1 MACASAT
8 DNLFSVCSVMMY
20 PNLYA
25 KVTKILLRCFMIQVK
40 TNYFC
45 ELLWPRHV
53 ASYRLAGYKF
63 RVNERTCPGKRE
75 NMKKNSGRHKFLGGW
90 RGLRELL
97 PNNSGAFSQIF
108 ASLKNRN
115 FRLYFGGQCVSLVG
129 TWMQQIAMSWLVFRL
144 TGSVFLLA
152 TVTFMAQIP
161 VLVVTPYMSVFV
173 DRFNRRALLVVTQSL
188 SMVQA
193 LLMALLTL
201 TGWIEVWHIMVLSL
215 LIGLIN
221 ALDNP
226 TRQSFYPSLVPA
238 EKLGNAIALNSAVIN
253 GSRLIGPAVGGVLIG
268 LLGEG
273 ICFLLN
279 GVSYIAVIIALL
291 MMRIKPNRE
300 TVVKQRVWEDMRDG
314 FLYVAHDIPIRSLLL
329 LMSAISFFG
338 LPLMTFIPAYVKT
351 ILGGESEMLG
361 LLLSCV
367 GVGSFIAA
375 LYLAARKSVLG
386 LGKVVMLSG
395 ALLGIGLVVMSF
407 VTVPWVAAVLCVP
420 VGFTIIAAVASIN
433 TLLQT
438 LSREDKRGRVMGYM
452 AMAFTGMA
460 PVGSMVLGA
469 IEKFAGLQNII
480 LLSGACC
487 FIASLIFEHY
497 RPIVRK
503 YARPVY
509 VEKGIIKEIAEG
521 IGSVEEYKF

>member
-1 MACASAT
+1 MNKDGSG
-8 DNLFSVCSVMMY
+8 
-20 PNLYA
+20 
-25 KVTKILLRCFMIQVK
+25 
-40 TNYFC
+40 
-45 ELLWPRHV
+45 
-53 ASYRLAGYKF
+53 YR
-63 RVNERTCPGKRE
+63 
-75 NMKKNSGRHKFLGGW
+75 FLGGW

-97 PNNSGAFSQIF
+97 PNNSGAFIQVF
-108 ASLKNRN
+108 VSLKSYNC
-115 FRLYFGGQCVSLVG
+115 RLYFGGQCISLIG

-161 VLVVTPYMSVFV
+161 ILVATPYMSVFV
-173 DRFNRRALLVVTQSL
+173 DRFDRRKLLMLTQSL
-188 SMVQA
+188 SMLQA
-193 LLMALLTL
+193 LLMAVLTL
-201 TGWIEVWHIMVLSL
+201 TGLIQVWHIMILSL

-226 TRQSFYPSLVPA
+226 TRQSFYPSLVPRD
-238 EKLGNAIALNSAVIN
+238 KLSNAIALNSAVIN

-279 GVSYIAVIIALL
+279 GISYIAVIIALL
-291 MMRIKPNRE
+291 MMRVMPQRGKG
-300 TVVKQRVWEDMRDG
+300 VKQKVWEDMRDG
-314 FLYVAHDIPIRSLLL
+314 FQYVVGNIPIRTLLL
-329 LMSAISFFG
+329 LMSVISFFG

-351 ILGGESEMLG
+351 ILHGGSEMLG
-361 LLLSCV
+361 LLLSCI

-395 ALLGIGLVVMSF
+395 VLLGIGLSVMSF
-407 VTVPWVAAVLCVP
+407 VSIPWVAAVLCLP
-420 VGFTIIAAVASIN
+420 IGFSVIAAVASIN

-460 PVGSMVLGA
+460 PVGSIILGA
-469 IEKFAGLQNII
+469 FEEFVGLQVII
-480 LLSGACC
+480 LLSGICC
-487 FIASLIFEHY
+487 FLASLIFEYY
-497 RPIVRK
+497 RPVVRK
-503 YARPVY
+503 YARPIY
-509 VEKGIIKEIAEG
+509 IDKGIIKEIVVG
-521 IGSVEEYKF
+521 IDSTEEQQV

>member
-1 MACASAT
+1 
-8 DNLFSVCSVMMY
+8 
-20 PNLYA
+20 
-25 KVTKILLRCFMIQVK
+25 MIQVK

>member
-1 MACASAT
+1 
-8 DNLFSVCSVMMY
+8 MY

-75 NMKKNSGRHKFLGGW
+75 SMKKNSGGHKFLGGW

-97 PNNSGAFSQIF
+97 PNNSGAFSQVF

>member
-1 MACASAT
+1 MNKDGSG
-8 DNLFSVCSVMMY
+8 
-20 PNLYA
+20 
-25 KVTKILLRCFMIQVK
+25 
-40 TNYFC
+40 
-45 ELLWPRHV
+45 
-53 ASYRLAGYKF
+53 YR
-63 RVNERTCPGKRE
+63 
-75 NMKKNSGRHKFLGGW
+75 FLGGW

-97 PNNSGAFSQIF
+97 PNNSGAFIQVF
-108 ASLKNRN
+108 VSLKSYN
-115 FRLYFGGQCVSLVG
+115 FRLYFGGQCISLIG

-161 VLVVTPYMSVFV
+161 ILVATPYMSVFV
-173 DRFNRRALLVVTQSL
+173 DRFDRRKLLMLTQSL
-188 SMVQA
+188 SMLQA
-193 LLMALLTL
+193 LLMAVLTL
-201 TGWIEVWHIMVLSL
+201 TGLIQVWHIMILSL

-226 TRQSFYPSLVPA
+226 TRQSFYPSLVPRD
-238 EKLGNAIALNSAVIN
+238 KFSNAIALNSAVIN

-279 GVSYIAVIIALL
+279 GISYIAVIIALL
-291 MMRIKPNRE
+291 MMRVMPQRGKG
-300 TVVKQRVWEDMRDG
+300 VKQKVWEDMRDG
-314 FLYVAHDIPIRSLLL
+314 FQYVVGNIPIRTLLL
-329 LMSAISFFG
+329 LMSVISFFG

-351 ILGGESEMLG
+351 ILHGGSEMLG
-361 LLLSCV
+361 LLLSCI

-395 ALLGIGLVVMSF
+395 VLLGIGLSVMSF
-407 VTVPWVAAVLCVP
+407 VSIPWVAAVLCLP
-420 VGFTIIAAVASIN
+420 IGFSVIAAVASIN

-460 PVGSMVLGA
+460 PVGSIILGA
-469 IEKFAGLQNII
+469 FEEFVGLQVII
-480 LLSGACC
+480 LLSGICC
-487 FIASLIFEHY
+487 FLASLIFEYY
-497 RPIVRK
+497 RPVVRK
-503 YARPVY
+503 YARPIY
-509 VEKGIIKEIAEG
+509 IDKGIIKEIVVG
-521 IGSVEEYKF
+521 IDSTEEQQV

>member
-1 MACASAT
+1 M
-8 DNLFSVCSVMMY
+8 N
-20 PNLYA
+20 
-25 KVTKILLRCFMIQVK
+25 K
-40 TNYFC
+40 
-45 ELLWPRHV
+45 
-53 ASYRLAGYKF
+53 
-63 RVNERTCPGKRE
+63 
-75 NMKKNSGRHKFLGGW
+75 SGDKHKFLGGW

-97 PNNSGAFSQIF
+97 PNNSGAFSQVF

-438 LSREDKRGRVMGYM
+438 LSWEDKRGRVMGYM

>member
-1 MACASAT
+1 
-8 DNLFSVCSVMMY
+8 
-20 PNLYA
+20 
-25 KVTKILLRCFMIQVK
+25 MIQVK

-75 NMKKNSGRHKFLGGW
+75 NMKKNSGGHKFLGGW

-314 FLYVAHDIPIRSLLL
+314 FLYVAHDMPIRSLLL

>member
-1 MACASAT
+1 M
-8 DNLFSVCSVMMY
+8 N
-20 PNLYA
+20 
-25 KVTKILLRCFMIQVK
+25 K
-40 TNYFC
+40 
-45 ELLWPRHV
+45 
-53 ASYRLAGYKF
+53 
-63 RVNERTCPGKRE
+63 
-75 NMKKNSGRHKFLGGW
+75 SGDKHKFLGGW

-97 PNNSGAFSQIF
+97 PNNSGAFSQVF

-314 FLYVAHDIPIRSLLL
+314 FLYVAHDMPIRSLLL

-438 LSREDKRGRVMGYM
+438 LSWEDKRGRVMGYM